1 MATLIGATLSIPAAL
16 TSATL
21 LRRSWLALAT
31 QHSRRVVLLG
41 ASTRSLRILAATANG
56 PAIAET
62 EAKAPGAFTDV
73 PDVINNDHV
82 QIIGNWAVE
91 EHNKEAHDSVKFVEV
106 VKAQTQIVDG
116 TNYKLFI
123 DGKDIEG
130 NAATYLVVV
139 YVKAYPQGGI
149 QWKIELTSFI
159 RLLK

>member
-1 MATLIGATLSIPAAL
+1 
-16 TSATL
+16 
-21 LRRSWLALAT
+21 
-31 QHSRRVVLLG
+31 VVQLG
-41 ASTRSLRILAATANG
+41 ASTRSLRTLAASANG
-56 PAIAET
+56 PTIAET
-62 EAKAPGAFTDV
+62 EGKAQGAFVDV
-73 PDVINNDHV
+73 PDVINNDHI
-82 QIIGNWAVE
+82 QIIVNWAIE
-91 EHNKEAHDSVKFVEV
+91 QHNKEAHDRVKFVEV
-106 VKAQTQIVDG
+106 VRALTQIVNG